1 MLTVQAAAK
10 AIGLNAK
17 LVSVSAANYFNF
29 FSNPKV
35 QATVDCFLTINYG
48 DYADPSALYKTI
60 VLPTGSQNFSDY
72 NNPQVTS
79 LLNQARGTAD
89 ADQRAK
95 LTSQAQAIITN
106 DMVWIPLALP
116 STTVVMHK
124 GVTGV
129 PSTFQ
134 YQFGP
139 WGVYLGAN

>member
-1 MLTVQAAAK
+1 MRIRRRCTRRSCCRLDRRT
-10 AIGLNAK
+10 
-17 LVSVSAANYFNF
+17 SR
-29 FSNPKV
+29 
-35 QATVDCFLTINYG
+35 
-48 DYADPSALYKTI
+48 DYD
-60 VLPTGSQNFSDY
+60 
-72 NNPQVTS
+72 NPQVTS
-79 LLNQARGTAD
+79 LLDQARGTAD

-124 GVTGV
+124 GITGV

>member
-60 VLPTGSQNFSDY
+60 VLANGSQNFSALQQPTGDGA
-72 NNPQVTS
+72 
-79 LLNQARGTAD
+79 ARSCARNRRSRSAGEAD
-89 ADQRAK
+89 
-95 LTSQAQAIITN
+95 
-106 DMVWIPLALP
+106 
-116 STTVVMHK
+116 
-124 GVTGV
+124 VTGAGDHD
-129 PSTFQ
+129 Q
-134 YQFGP
+134 
-139 WGVYLGAN
+139 